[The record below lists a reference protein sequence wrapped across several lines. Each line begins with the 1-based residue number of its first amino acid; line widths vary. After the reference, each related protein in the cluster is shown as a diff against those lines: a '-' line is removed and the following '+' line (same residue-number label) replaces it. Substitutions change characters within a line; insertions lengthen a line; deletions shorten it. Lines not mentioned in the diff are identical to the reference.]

1 MSQGL
6 FTAVTGL
13 KACQSQIDVIS
24 DNIANTN
31 TTGFKA
37 SSVNFENIFVKTF
50 STGSAPL
57 SNTGGTN
64 PIQIG
69 YGVGISEVSRD
80 FSSGSVQTTGVNS
93 DINIQGEGFFTL
105 NDFDGTSYLSRDGS
119 FLIDSEGKLFNS
131 KGLMVMGTDE
141 VVSDIPSTTNARV
154 PAELY
159 FRVGLDAGGQL
170 ALVKVYDGDATVPDV
185 GDDTDFD
192 GLDVVTDGVTKLQ
205 SFTIGK
211 EGQITAT
218 YDDGNKLTVEGEP
231 TRALKFFTSSG
242 LETSSTTVLQVQ
254 DESVKV
260 AELQLQ
266 MAKVLNPKGL
276 VAQSGNMFLLGANSG
291 APIYGVGGKAGLGQ
305 VEAGGLETSNVDL
318 ANEFANM
325 ILAQRGIDANSR
337 TFGAQNQIIRTIVNI
352 GR

>member
-24 DNIANTN
+24 DNIANMN

-57 SNTGGTN
+57 SNSGGTN

-80 FSSGSVQTTGVNS
+80 FSSGSVQTTGVSS
-93 DINIQGEGFFTL
+93 DLNIQGEGFFTL

-131 KGLMVMGTDE
+131 KGLMVMGTDQ
-141 VVSDIPSTTNARV
+141 VVSDVPSTINARV

-159 FRVGLDAGGQL
+159 FRVGLDANSQL
-170 ALVKVYDGDATVPDV
+170 ALVKVYDGDDAVPAVAADS
-185 GDDTDFD
+185 DFD
-192 GLDVVTDGVTKLQ
+192 GLTIVSDGVTKLQ
-205 SFTIGK
+205 SFTVGK

-231 TRALKFFTSSG
+231 TRDLKFFTASG
-242 LETSSTTVLQVQ
+242 LETSDSSMLQIQ
-254 DESVKV
+254 NQSVKT

-291 APIYGVGGKAGLGQ
+291 SPIYGTGGKAGLGII
-305 VEAGGLETSNVDL
+305 EANGLETSNVDL

-325 ILAQRGIDANSR
+325 IIAQRGVDANGR
-337 TFGAQNQIIRTIVNI
+337 TFDAQNQIMRIIVNV